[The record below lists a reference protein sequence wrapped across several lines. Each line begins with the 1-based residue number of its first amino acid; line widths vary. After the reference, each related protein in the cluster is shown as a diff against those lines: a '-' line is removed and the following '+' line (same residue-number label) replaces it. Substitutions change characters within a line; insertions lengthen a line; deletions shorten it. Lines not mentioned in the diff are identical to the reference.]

1 MNMTGRN
8 SISRRRGSRR
18 GQVLAEYAI
27 TLAMM
32 AFVAILLMSLVYF
45 LNRQGSRM
53 IESVS
58 IEYP

>member
-1 MNMTGRN
+1 
-8 SISRRRGSRR
+8 
-18 GQVLAEYAI
+18 VLAEYAI